1 MLSCIVRFYEYS
13 KSELEISRVKERLG
27 LVPNL
32 AGGLYLPYWLSPSF
46 DDLIILHRHITLVFL
61 VHSILA
67 FMRIYFTIYAKKTVE
82 QLRYQQQEEM
92 MLGRFTLTRTLKR
105 SLMNSQ

>member
-1 MLSCIVRFYEYS
+1 MKMIRQ
-13 KSELEISRVKERLG
+13 R
-27 LVPNL
+27 N
-32 AGGLYLPYWLSPSF
+32 
-46 DDLIILHRHITLVFL
+46 IILIFL

-82 QLRYQQQEEM
+82 QLHYQQQEEM

-105 SLMNSQ
+105 SLMNSP